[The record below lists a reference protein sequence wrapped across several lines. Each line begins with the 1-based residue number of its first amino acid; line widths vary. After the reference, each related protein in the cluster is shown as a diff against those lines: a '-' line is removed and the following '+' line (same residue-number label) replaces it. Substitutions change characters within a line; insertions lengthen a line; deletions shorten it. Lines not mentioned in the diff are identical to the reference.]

1 MNTRRLRLLYLLPLF
16 WLFACGNRTDRP
28 SYTDTPTSGTIDI
41 VVDES
46 YEPLIKVQL
55 DTFMRIYK
63 YANIRARYLP
73 EAEVMNE
80 LLHNDSVRIAI
91 TARKLNK
98 DETTEFDKQRII
110 PRYTKIAV
118 DAVALLVHPD
128 NPDTA
133 LGTEQLRAIV
143 QGKTSTWKMLDPKKG
158 SADTIRIVFDRSGS
172 SNTRYLKEEFLE
184 GGNFPP
190 NCYATN
196 SNADVID
203 YVATHPNALG
213 IISVNWIS
221 DSDDPT
227 VNEFLKKVRVVYLA
241 AEGESAFVQPYQ
253 AYIALKSYP
262 LTRDVYVISREG
274 RNGLGTGFA
283 AFAAADQGQRLVRMM
298 GLLPATMPVR
308 IVNLHE

>member
-1 MNTRRLRLLYLLPLF
+1 MKIQRHLYLLMLL
-16 WLFACGNRTDRP
+16 WLCACGNRTERP

-46 YEPLIKVQL
+46 YEPLIRVQL
-55 DTFMRIYK
+55 DTFLRIYK
-63 YANIRARYLP
+63 YANIRARYLT
-73 EAEVMNE
+73 EAEVMDQ
-80 LLHNDSVRIAI
+80 LLHNDSIRIAI
-91 TARKLNK
+91 TARKL
-98 DETTEFDKQRII
+98 TTEESADFEKQRII

-133 LGTEQLRAIV
+133 FGTEQLRAII
-143 QGKTSTWKMLDPKKG
+143 QGKTATWKAFNPKRG
-158 SADTIRIVFDRSGS
+158 SNDTIRIVFDRSGS
-172 SNTRYLKEEFLE
+172 SNTRLLKEQFLE
-184 GGNFPP
+184 GGSFPS

-196 SNADVID
+196 SNADVVD

-213 IISVNWIS
+213 VISVNWIS
-221 DSDDPT
+221 DTDDPA

-241 AEGESAFVQPYQ
+241 SEGESTYVQPYQ

-262 LTRDVYVISREG
+262 LIRDVYVISREG

-308 IVNLHE
+308 IVNLHD

>member
-1 MNTRRLRLLYLLPLF
+1 MNAKRIRIFLYVPLL
-16 WLFACGNRTDRP
+16 WLFACGNRSDKP

-63 YANIRARYLP
+63 YATIRARYLP
-73 EAEVMNE
+73 EAEVINE

-91 TARKLNK
+91 TARKLTK
-98 DETTEFDKQRII
+98 DETTVFDQQRII
-110 PRYTKIAV
+110 PRYIKIAV

-133 LGTEQLRAIV
+133 LGAEQLHSIIRGTTA
-143 QGKTSTWKMLDPKKG
+143 TWKALDPKRG

-172 SNTRYLKEEFLE
+172 SNTRYLKEQFLE
-184 GGNFPP
+184 GGSFPP

-196 SNADVID
+196 SNADVVD

-213 IISVNWIS
+213 VISLNWIS

-227 VNEFLKKVRVVYLA
+227 ANEFLKKVRVVYLA
-241 AEGESAFVQPYQ
+241 AEGESSFVQPYQ

-262 LTRDVYVISREG
+262 LTRDVYIISREG

-283 AFAAADQGQRLVRMM
+283 SFAAADQGQRLVRMM